1 MYLFLE
7 RSVFSW
13 TPSKRDLRAIELQVP
28 LHILRCYVSYTD
40 QNRHYL
46 SEICGDRKLMTRVF
60 FCFFFLL
67 EHYRY
72 DICCTHLRIYL

>member
-46 SEICGDRKLMTRVF
+46 SEICGDRKHMTRVF
-60 FCFFFLL
+60 FCFFVCFFS
-67 EHYRY
+67 
-72 DICCTHLRIYL
+72 